1 MTVAH
6 EKIWTKRF
14 ISLFI
19 MNLTVFFV
27 FYGLVTT
34 LPLYALDVLGQTDK
48 EAGLLLTAFLVS
60 AIVVRPFSGKLLDV
74 FGKRKLLLIG
84 LAFYFVCSVLYLWI
98 KPLPLLL
105 ALRFFHGIW
114 FSIITTAAGSLAAD
128 IVPTARKGAGLGYYT
143 MSTNLAVV
151 IGPFIGLLVIQYSNF
166 NTLFMILSSVVL
178 VGGLLALTINTDDL
192 QQPTNAKLSF
202 RLGDLFER
210 PSMPVALI
218 ASLVA
223 FSYASVLSFLS
234 VYAQHKGLMAA
245 ASWFYAVFAAAMLL
259 TRPYVGRL
267 YDQKGA
273 VYVIVPA
280 FFFFG
285 IGLVMLAYVEG
296 AVLFL
301 IAGAFVGIG
310 YGSLNTSLQALA
322 IQATKPE
329 RSSYATATYFT
340 MFDVGIALGSYV
352 LGIIALKLGY
362 MAVYLDSA
370 ALMVGVLALY
380 LVIKRRVK
388 QPSQIETL

>member
-98 KPLPLLL
+98 KPLPFLL

-362 MAVYLDSA
+362 MAVYLGSA

>member
-74 FGKRKLLLIG
+74 FGKRKMLLIG

-98 KPLPLLL
+98 KPLPFLL

-128 IVPTARKGAGLGYYT
+128 IVPTSRKGAGLGYYT

-362 MAVYLDSA
+362 MAVYLGSA

>member
-98 KPLPLLL
+98 KPLPFLL

-128 IVPTARKGAGLGYYT
+128 IVPTSRKGAGLGYYT

-166 NTLFMILSSVVL
+166 NMLFVILSSVVL
-178 VGGLLALTINTDDL
+178 VGGLLALMINTDDL

-202 RLGDLFER
+202 RLSDLFER

-362 MAVYLDSA
+362 MAVYLGSA

>member
-1 MTVAH
+1 MPH

-19 MNLTVFFV
+19 TNLTVFFV

-34 LPLYALDVLGQTDK
+34 LPLYALDVLKQTDK

-60 AIVVRPFSGKLLDV
+60 AIIVRPFSGKLLDV

-84 LAFYFVCSVLYLWI
+84 LACYFLCSVLYLWI

-105 ALRFFHGIW
+105 LLRFFHGVW

-128 IVPTARKGAGLGYYT
+128 IVPSSRKGAGLGYYT

-151 IGPFIGLLVIQYSNF
+151 IGPFIGLLVIQYSDF
-166 NTLFMILSSVVL
+166 NTLFSILSAVVFI
-178 VGGLLALTINTDDL
+178 GGLLALTINTDDL
-192 QQPTNAKLSF
+192 QQPTGAKLTF
-202 RLGDLFER
+202 KLGDLFER
-210 PSMPVALI
+210 PSLPVALI

-234 VYAQHKGLMAA
+234 IYAQQKGLMAA

-259 TRPYVGRL
+259 TRPYVGSV
-267 YDQKGA
+267 YDRKGA

-280 FFFFG
+280 FIIFAA
-285 IGLVMLAYVEG
+285 GLTMLAYVQG
-296 AVLFL
+296 TALFL
-301 IAGAFVGIG
+301 LAGAFVGIG

-322 IQATKPE
+322 IQATTPA

-352 LGIIALKLGY
+352 LGIVAMHSGY
-362 MAVYLDSA
+362 KMVYLGSA
-370 ALMVGVLALY
+370 LLALIV
-380 LVIKRRVK
+380 LVLYVVVKRSIRK
-388 QPSQIETL
+388 PSQLEMH

>member
-98 KPLPLLL
+98 KPLPFLL

-128 IVPTARKGAGLGYYT
+128 IVPTSRKGAGLGYYT

-362 MAVYLDSA
+362 MAVYLGSA

>member
-98 KPLPLLL
+98 KPLLFLL

-128 IVPTARKGAGLGYYT
+128 IVPTSRKGAGLGYYT

-362 MAVYLDSA
+362 MAVYLGSA

>member
-1 MTVAH
+1 MAH

-98 KPLPLLL
+98 KPLPFLL

-128 IVPTARKGAGLGYYT
+128 IVPTSRKGAGLGYYT

-166 NTLFMILSSVVL
+166 NTLFVILSSVVL

-362 MAVYLDSA
+362 MAVYLGSA

>member
-98 KPLPLLL
+98 KPLPFLL

-128 IVPTARKGAGLGYYT
+128 IVPTSRKGAGLGYYT

-202 RLGDLFER
+202 RLSDLFER

-362 MAVYLDSA
+362 MAVYLGSA

>member
-1 MTVAH
+1 MPH

-19 MNLTVFFV
+19 TNLTVFFV

-34 LPLYALDVLGQTDK
+34 LPLYALDVLKQTDK

-60 AIVVRPFSGKLLDV
+60 AIIVRPFSGKLLDV

-84 LAFYFVCSVLYLWI
+84 LACYFLCSVLYLWI

-105 ALRFFHGIW
+105 MLRFFHGVW

-128 IVPTARKGAGLGYYT
+128 IVPNSRKGAGLGYYT

-151 IGPFIGLLVIQYSNF
+151 IGPFIGLIVIQYSDF
-166 NTLFMILSSVVL
+166 NTLFSILSAVVF

-192 QQPTNAKLSF
+192 QQPTGAKLTF
-202 RLGDLFER
+202 KLGDLVER
-210 PSMPVALI
+210 PSLPVALI

-234 VYAQHKGLMAA
+234 VYAQQKGLMAT

-259 TRPYVGRL
+259 TRPYVGRV

-280 FFFFG
+280 FIIFAA
-285 IGLVMLAYVEG
+285 GLAMLAYVQG
-296 AVLFL
+296 PALFL
-301 IAGAFVGIG
+301 LAGAFVGIG

-322 IQATKPE
+322 IQATTPA

-352 LGIIALKLGY
+352 LGIIAMNSGY
-362 MAVYLDSA
+362 KTVYLGSA
-370 ALMVGVLALY
+370 VLALVV
-380 LVIKRRVK
+380 LVLYTIVKRNVRK
-388 QPSQIETL
+388 PSQLEIH

>member
-98 KPLPLLL
+98 KPLPFLL

-166 NTLFMILSSVVL
+166 NTLFVILSSVVL

-362 MAVYLDSA
+362 MAVYLGSA

>member
-98 KPLPLLL
+98 KPLPFLL

-128 IVPTARKGAGLGYYT
+128 IVPTSRKGAGLGYYT

-166 NTLFMILSSVVL
+166 NMLFVILSSVVL

-362 MAVYLDSA
+362 MAVYLGSA

>member
-128 IVPTARKGAGLGYYT
+128 IVPTSRKGAGLGYYT

-166 NTLFMILSSVVL
+166 NMLFMILSSVVL
-178 VGGLLALTINTDDL
+178 VGGLLALTINTNDL

-362 MAVYLDSA
+362 MAVYLGSA

>member
-98 KPLPLLL
+98 KPLPFLL

-128 IVPTARKGAGLGYYT
+128 IVPTSRKGAGLGYYT

-362 MAVYLDSA
+362 MAVYLGSA
-370 ALMVGVLALY
+370 ALMFGVLALY